1 VKSGTAIPFY
11 MDSNF
16 DGQNFFI
23 PDSAKGSPVPP
34 FHEFYQKVKGQMPF
48 GQLWEA
54 YKGMVAPDGTAT
66 RVIVLPPGAPQ
77 AAVLALREGLIRLN
91 SDKAYAEDAQKAFG
105 FVPVWRAE
113 ADNNAVAARSIT
125 LDAATRA
132 FLQDYIKNPP
142 K

>member
-1 VKSGTAIPFY
+1 
-11 MDSNF
+11 
-16 DGQNFFI
+16 
-23 PDSAKGSPVPP
+23 
-34 FHEFYQKVKGQMPF
+34 MPS

-77 AAVLALREGLIRLN
+77 AAVLALRQGLTRLN
-91 SDKAYAEDAQKAFG
+91 GDKAYAEDAQKAFG
-105 FVPVWRAE
+105 FVPIWRAE
-113 ADNNAVAARSIT
+113 ADNNAVAARAIT

>member
-1 VKSGTAIPFY
+1 MPARLHAQLLGRGDGVRSTALAVRARTADLTAGALATPALVRTWAMRGTLHVLAAE
-11 MDSNF
+11 DL
-16 DGQNFFI
+16 DW
-23 PDSAKGSPVPP
+23 
-34 FHEFYQKVKGQMPF
+34 
-48 GQLWEA
+48 LLCLL
-54 YKGMVAPDGTAT
+54 AP
-66 RVIVLPPGAPQ
+66 
-77 AAVLALREGLIRLN
+77 AVLALREGLHRLN
-91 SDKAYAEDAQKAFG
+91 ADKAYAEDAQKAFG